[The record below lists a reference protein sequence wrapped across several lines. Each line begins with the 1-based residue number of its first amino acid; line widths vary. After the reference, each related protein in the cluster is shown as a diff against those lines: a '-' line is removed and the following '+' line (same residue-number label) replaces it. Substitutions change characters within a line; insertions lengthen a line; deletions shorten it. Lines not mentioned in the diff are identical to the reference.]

1 MASAAVAVAAQL
13 IQPVQGDAASKT
25 ATRMEREQLIEIEAR
40 AIGSTHRIIQ
50 RMTAESML
58 KQNNLIDSIGRI
70 IKDEGE
76 QSWLKQGFFC
86 EPRLSDRWGLAGC
99 G

>member
-1 MASAAVAVAAQL
+1 MAVAVQPDQL
-13 IQPVQGDAASKT
+13 VQGDAASKT
-25 ATRMEREQLIEIEAR
+25 ATRMERKQFIEIEAR
-40 AIGSTHRIIQ
+40 AVGSTHRIIQ

-58 KQNNLIDSIGRI
+58 KQNNLIDSIGLI

-76 QSWLKQGFFC
+76 QSWLKHGFLC
-86 EPRLSDRWGLAGC
+86 ETRLSDRWGLAGC

>member
-1 MASAAVAVAAQL
+1 
-13 IQPVQGDAASKT
+13 
-25 ATRMEREQLIEIEAR
+25 MERKQFIEIEAR
-40 AIGSTHRIIQ
+40 AVGSTHRIIQ

-58 KQNNLIDSIGRI
+58 KQNNLIDSIGLI

-76 QSWLKQGFFC
+76 QSWLKHGFLC
-86 EPRLSDRWGLAGC
+86 ETRLSDRWGLAGC

>member
-1 MASAAVAVAAQL
+1 
-13 IQPVQGDAASKT
+13 
-25 ATRMEREQLIEIEAR
+25 
-40 AIGSTHRIIQ
+40 
-50 RMTAESML
+50 MTAESML

-76 QSWLKQGFFC
+76 QSWLKHGFFC